1 MRGVTSNTSWAQ
13 AFSEGRIIEVAL
25 GLIEVANRVALRH
38 GAVAQAGN
46 PRENETHPVGPLV
59 RRGSV
64 LRRPGRT
71 GSLRLHEANEIR
83 IGHEGSVRHALIS
96 APPRWRKFATTRPLR
111 TAQKQKT
118 GGRQPSPCVGCLKS
132 QEADM
137 ICNCMTLFRAL
148 FPTILVSTIAQ
159 PQLLLAN
166 PLSPPS
172 GSYELTARLE
182 LPHLERW
189 GVDKTA
195 IICLSNS
202 RGPDEIP
209 VPVVSAN
216 NPFAKCS
223 ATNLVADGSK
233 LEYDIVCPERGA
245 ARGHAVYELS
255 SNAFTGRIAMV
266 MGAKNM
272 TMTEVQRGRRIG
284 ECSPA
289 KLGSAQQF

>member
-1 MRGVTSNTSWAQ
+1 MNHIQWIRLFAAVQFFDGPGVACASTKRTRS
-13 AFSEGRIIEVAL
+13 
-25 GLIEVANRVALRH
+25 
-38 GAVAQAGN
+38 
-46 PRENETHPVGPLV
+46 
-59 RRGSV
+59 GSV
-64 LRRPGRT
+64 TRAARV
-71 GSLRLHEANEIR
+71 HE
-83 IGHEGSVRHALIS
+83 HALIS
-96 APPRWRKFATTRPLR
+96 APKMAKICDYPALR

-118 GGRQPSPCVGCLKS
+118 GGRQPSPCVGYLKS
-132 QEADM
+132 QEANM
-137 ICNCMTLFRAL
+137 KCSCMTLFRAL

-216 NPFAKCS
+216 NPFAKC
-223 ATNLVADGSK
+223 L
-233 LEYDIVCPERGA
+233 
-245 ARGHAVYELS
+245 GHPFHS
-255 SNAFTGRIAMV
+255 GIA
-266 MGAKNM
+266 
-272 TMTEVQRGRRIG
+272 
-284 ECSPA
+284 ECSGETSSKGTRASDIAGPA
-289 KLGSAQQF
+289 ASIRSLTGNSTTYRT